1 MQLQVCLCPACID
14 LSVIQPYYTVFL
26 CMKQIYINTIFYEV
40 KAVFANILHYHTSI
54 SNCKVPEEVL
64 TMVNHKENEN
74 KIIKSK

>member
-1 MQLQVCLCPACID
+1 
-14 LSVIQPYYTVFL
+14 
-26 CMKQIYINTIFYEV
+26 MKQICINTIFYV
-40 KAVFANILHYHTSI
+40 KAVFANILHNPIGI